1 MTAMLDVSIMIP
13 TLNESLHLKRL
24 LPLLKKLNIPFFVLD
39 SYSSDD
45 TVSLAKRFGGSV
57 IQGQWQTFSEKLN
70 FGLKKNPYHSRWI
83 IRIDAD
89 EYFDQNF
96 IKFLKSDTIKN
107 IADDVDGIYI
117 NRKLY
122 FMGQWMRHGGIYP
135 GKIIR
140 IMRPGRV
147 SFEHKILDE
156 HVEVKN
162 FEVIDFD
169 IIDNPLYDLTHW
181 LQKHI
186 RYAEAYRYG
195 YFSKKFSSRV
205 APKKGQS
212 PIKAFLQNFFL
223 KSPLFLRC
231 FMYWFY
237 RYFLKCGFLDGVR
250 GLIYISLQAFFY
262 RFLIDA
268 LIYEQIHAKKQ
279 VKLIKRYVV

>member
-1 MTAMLDVSIMIP
+1 MIP

-45 TVSLAKRFGGSV
+45 TVLLAKRFGGEV

-70 FGLKKNPYHSRWI
+70 FGLKKNPYRSRWI

-96 IKFLKSDTIKN
+96 IKFLKLGAIKN

-122 FMGQWMRHGGIYP
+122 FMGQWMKYGGIYP

-162 FEVIDFD
+162 FEVVDID
-169 IIDNPLYDLTHW
+169 IIDNPLYDLTNW

-205 APKKGQS
+205 VAKKGQS
-212 PIKAFLQNFFL
+212 QIKAFLQNTFL
-223 KSPLFLRC
+223 KSPPFLRC

-237 RYFLKCGFLDGVR
+237 RYFIKCGFLDGMR
-250 GLIYISLQAFFY
+250 GLIYITLQAFFY

-268 LIYEQIHAKKQ
+268 LIYEQMHAKKQ
-279 VKLIKRYVV
+279 VKLIKKYVV

>member
-1 MTAMLDVSIMIP
+1 MIAMLDVSIMIP

-24 LPLLKKLNIPFFVLD
+24 LPLLKILKIPFFVLD

-45 TVSLAKRFGGSV
+45 TTSLAKRYGGKV
-57 IQGQWQTFSEKLN
+57 IQGRWKTFSEKLN
-70 FGLKKNPYHSRWI
+70 FGLKKNPYQSQWI

-96 IKFLKSDTIKN
+96 IKFLKLGTIKK
-107 IADDVDGIYI
+107 ISDDVDGIYI

-122 FMGQWMRHGGIYP
+122 FMGQWMKHGGIYP
-135 GKIIR
+135 GRIIR
-140 IMRPGRV
+140 IMRPGRAF
-147 SFEHKILDE
+147 FEHKILDE
-156 HVEVKN
+156 HVEVKK
-162 FEVIDFD
+162 FEVVNID

-205 APKKGQS
+205 VPKKGQS
-212 PIKAFLQNFFL
+212 RFKAFLQNTFL
-223 KSPLFLRC
+223 KSPPFLRC

-237 RYFLKCGFLDGVR
+237 RYFIKFGFLDGLR
-250 GLIYISLQAFFY
+250 GLIFITLQAFFY

-268 LIYEQIHAKKQ
+268 LIYEYTHTNDRAKK
-279 VKLIKRYVV
+279 IKKYVV

>member
-1 MTAMLDVSIMIP
+1 MLDVSIMIP

-24 LPLLKKLNIPFFVLD
+24 LPLLKTLKLPFFVLD

-45 TVSLAKRFGGSV
+45 TASLAKRYGGKV
-57 IQGQWQTFSEKLN
+57 ILGRWQTFSEKLN
-70 FGLKKNPYHSRWI
+70 FGLKKNPYRSRWI

-89 EYFDQNF
+89 EYFDENF
-96 IKFLKSDTIKN
+96 IRFLKSEAIKN

-122 FMGQWMRHGGIYP
+122 FMGQWMKHGGIYP

-162 FEVIDFD
+162 FEVVDID
-169 IIDNPLYDLTHW
+169 IVDNPLYDLTHW

-205 APKKGQS
+205 VAKKGQS
-212 PIKAFLQNFFL
+212 PIKAFLQNTFL
-223 KSPLFLRC
+223 KSPPFLRC

-237 RYFLKCGFLDGVR
+237 RYFLKCGFLDGIR

-279 VKLIKRYVV
+279 LKLIKRYVV

>member
-1 MTAMLDVSIMIP
+1 MIP
-13 TLNESLHLKRL
+13 TFNESLHLKRL
-24 LPLLKKLNIPFFVLD
+24 LPSLKKLNIPFFALD

-45 TVSLAKRFGGSV
+45 TTLLLKRYGGKV
-57 IQGQWQTFSEKLN
+57 IQGKWQTFSEKLN
-70 FGLKKNPYHSRWI
+70 FGLKKNPYRSQWI
-83 IRIDAD
+83 IRLDAD
-89 EYFDQNF
+89 EYFDKNF
-96 IKFLKSDTIKN
+96 IKFLQSGTLKN
-107 IADDVDGIYI
+107 IADNVDGIYI

-122 FMGQWMRHGGIYP
+122 FMGQWMKYGGIYP

-140 IMRPGRV
+140 IMRPDRV

-162 FEVIDFD
+162 FESVNID

-195 YFSKKFSSRV
+195 YFSKKFSSHV
-205 APKKGQS
+205 IAKKGQS
-212 PIKAFLQNFFL
+212 RYKAFLQNTFL
-223 KSPLFLRC
+223 KSPPFLRC

-237 RYFLKCGFLDGVR
+237 RYFIKFGFLDGMR
-250 GLIYISLQAFFY
+250 GLIFITLQAFFY

-268 LIYEQIHAKKQ
+268 LIYEYTHANEQAKK
-279 VKLIKRYVV
+279 IKKYVV

>member
-1 MTAMLDVSIMIP
+1 MLDVSIMIP

-24 LPLLKKLNIPFFVLD
+24 LPLLKKLNIPFFILD

-45 TVSLAKRFGGSV
+45 TSSLAKRFGGKV

-70 FGLKKNPYHSRWI
+70 FGLKKNPYRSEWI

-96 IKFLKSDTIKN
+96 IKFLKSGGLKN

-122 FMGQWMRHGGIYP
+122 FMGQWMKYGGIYP

-140 IMRPGRV
+140 IMRPSRV
-147 SFEHKILDE
+147 LFEHKILDE

-162 FEVIDFD
+162 FEVVDID

-195 YFSKKFSSRV
+195 YFSKKFSDRV
-205 APKKGQS
+205 VPKKGQS
-212 PIKAFLQNFFL
+212 QIKAFLQNIFL
-223 KSPLFLRC
+223 KSPPFLRC

-237 RYFLKCGFLDGVR
+237 RYFIKCGFLDGMR
-250 GLIYISLQAFFY
+250 GLIFITLQAFFY

-268 LIYEQIHAKKQ
+268 LIYEQMHAKKQ

>member
-45 TVSLAKRFGGSV
+45 TTSLAKRFGGKV

-70 FGLKKNPYHSRWI
+70 FGLEKNPYRSRWI

-96 IKFLKSDTIKN
+96 IKFLKSEAIKN

-122 FMGQWMRHGGIYP
+122 FMGQWMKYGGIYP

-162 FEVIDFD
+162 FEVIDID

-205 APKKGQS
+205 VPKKGQS
-212 PIKAFLQNFFL
+212 RFKAFLQNTFL
-223 KSPLFLRC
+223 KSPPFLRC
-231 FMYWFY
+231 FMYWLY
-237 RYFLKCGFLDGVR
+237 RYFIKCGFLDGMR
-250 GLIYISLQAFFY
+250 GLIFITLQAFFY

-268 LIYEQIHAKKQ
+268 LIYEQMHAKKQ